1 MKKSFLHTQ
10 WLMVAVVCLLPCVV
24 TAQTRKT
31 QVKEQTFTKWF
42 PNVELSDDV
51 TLKTNIYYD
60 ADDNEVR
67 HGAASVKHSR
77 NLNYNG
83 VVGKL
88 TYTASGNYVDG
99 VLNGAVNI
107 SMLESFSRPKSVSF
121 TTILVANYAN
131 GVPTGTWKIE
141 EIATM
146 GAQKETYSLVITYGA
161 DGVIR
166 TLKSSNGNRDV
177 VFNADSTF
185 SGTYKGEKYIHN
197 ILVSKFRRING
208 NHTELDEDAKKI
220 LNAYNNGEIT
230 KDDLINYGYLMM
242 SAGNDLSDDLYASSD
257 SYLDDIG
264 LGIFKNKYRYRELC
278 PEVYYIPREL
288 ARVKLTPTTKIFD
301 ILQQPDYQKKNIRSW
316 EDVIEYDISN
326 NYVEDLAH
334 YGRYYFD
341 NSTRDSVLQYINTII
356 TNIEYRE
363 QLLSV
368 LREKKDSVN
377 TLSEQYSY
385 LRDEQQTF
393 QKVYDAVRWYETP
406 DTTTIKN
413 TIQIADVVLDIC
425 HTTTKFYTD
434 VTTYL
439 QKVKEVSPQMYQFY
453 SEKFAAY
460 NDTCKNCTTLS
471 NFTNYHSRIQSYR
484 TEFDAFRDVISLLQT
499 MGDNQTAIEAYSKN
513 KVVADVVKLYKQVE
527 KNDAPEM
534 NNDVFVMQKN
544 VANFVNQQKQFID
557 IIHSRITIVE
567 NDAKIAQ
574 LAGKTYADVLK
585 AYDAV
590 RKQQDISVSLPLSG
604 SCSRLQDI
612 LTMQADCE
620 SFIAE
625 RAKIYNL
632 DIEIKEA
639 GKDYKNIS
647 KVYTT
652 YIKGADMAWSKDVSI
667 EKLRSIQ
674 DTQHIFL
681 KSLQSANVS
690 EKDTA
695 IKNTKDKGID
705 NILKIIN

>member
-1 MKKSFLHTQ
+1 MKKIFLHTQ
-10 WLMVAVVCLLPCVV
+10 WQIVTVVCLLPCVAI
-24 TAQTRKT
+24 AQTRKT

-51 TLKTNIYYD
+51 TLRTNIYYD

-67 HGAASVKHSR
+67 HGAANIKHSR
-77 NLNYNG
+77 DIKYNG

-88 TYTASGNYVDG
+88 GYTASGNYVGG

-107 SMLESFSRPKSVSF
+107 LMLESFSRPKSVSF
-121 TTILVANYAN
+121 TTSLVANYAN
-131 GVPTGTWKIE
+131 GIPTGIWKIE
-141 EIATM
+141 EVAAM
-146 GAQKETYSLVITYGA
+146 GTRKETYSLVITYGA
-161 DGVIR
+161 NGVIR
-166 TLKSSNGNRDV
+166 TLKSSNGNRDI

-185 SGTYKGEKYIHN
+185 SGTYKGEKYVHN

-208 NHTELDEDAKKI
+208 NHTELDDDAKKI
-220 LNAYNNGEIT
+220 LDAYNNGEIT

-264 LGIFKNKYRYRELC
+264 LGMFKNKYRYRELC

-288 ARVKLTPTTKIFD
+288 ARVKLTPTANVLE

-316 EDVIEYDISN
+316 EDVVEYDVSN

-341 NSTRDSVLQYINTII
+341 NSTQDTILQYINSII
-356 TNIEYRE
+356 ANIEHRE

-377 TLSEQYSY
+377 ALSEQYSY

-393 QKVYDAVRWYETP
+393 QKVYDAVQWNETP

-434 VTTYL
+434 VTAYL
-439 QKVKEVSPQMYQFY
+439 QKVKEASPQMYQFY
-453 SEKFAAY
+453 SKKFAAY
-460 NDTCKNCTTLS
+460 NDTCKNCTTM
-471 NFTNYHSRIQSYR
+471 NDFTDYRSRIQSYR
-484 TEFDAFRDVISLLQT
+484 TEFDAFKDVISLLQT
-499 MGDNQTAIEAYSKN
+499 MGDNQTAIDAYSKN
-513 KVVADVVKLYKQVE
+513 KVVADVVKLYKQME
-527 KNDAPEM
+527 ENNAPEM
-534 NNDVFVMQKN
+534 DDNVFVMQKN
-544 VANFVNQQKQFID
+544 VANFVNLQKQFLD

-567 NDAKIAQ
+567 NDAKIAK

-590 RKQQDISVSLPLSG
+590 RKQQDISVSLPLSE
-604 SCSRLQDI
+604 SFSRLQNI

-620 SFIAE
+620 LFITE

-632 DIEIKEA
+632 DTEIEEA
-639 GKDYKNIS
+639 GKEYKNIS

-681 KSLQSANVS
+681 KVLQSSNVS
-690 EKDTA
+690 EKDAA

-705 NILKIIN
+705 NVLKIIN